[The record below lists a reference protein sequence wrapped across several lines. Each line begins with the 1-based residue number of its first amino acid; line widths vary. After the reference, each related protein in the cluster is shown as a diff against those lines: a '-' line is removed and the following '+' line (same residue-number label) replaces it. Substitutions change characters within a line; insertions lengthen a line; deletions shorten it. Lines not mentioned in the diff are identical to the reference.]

1 MPLKIREFDRWHS
14 LIVKNLKWEK
24 PNDDEFERYLGMLRP
39 ILYLKRKKKT
49 QNKTKTYQKQ
59 KERACKDHFIK
70 AVKRRVKERDMI

>member
-1 MPLKIREFDRWHS
+1 MLELRG
-14 LIVKNLKWEK
+14 LKWEK
-24 PNDDEFERYLGMLRP
+24 PNDDEFERYLDMLR

>member
-1 MPLKIREFDRWHS
+1 MVFGHAKDR
-14 LIVKNLKWEK
+14 V
-24 PNDDEFERYLGMLRP
+24 FE
-39 ILYLKRKKKT
+39 KKKK